1 MYMVTHADSAV
12 AGCTAD
18 MLRLHFHDNQGLV
31 ITYQG
36 SSLRSEPRHTDRHT
50 QSQAPARAGSP
61 RTLQGYLSYDW
72 TLLIPEEEEVALLT
86 LSSAH
91 KSGGAG
97 ACKDCLKWKCT
108 GPWHILLEW

>member
-1 MYMVTHADSAV
+1 MHMVTHADCAI

-36 SSLRSEPRHTDRHT
+36 SSFKLRLDTQTQTERHT

-61 RTLQGYLSYDW
+61 RTPQGTW
-72 TLLIPEEEEVALLT
+72 AMAG
-86 LSSAH
+86 LSSTAWMRRWL
-91 KSGGAG
+91 
-97 ACKDCLKWKCT
+97 C
-108 GPWHILLEW
+108 

>member
-1 MYMVTHADSAV
+1 MHMVTHADHAI

-36 SSLRSEPRHTDRHT
+36 SSLKSEPRQTQTDRHT

-61 RTLQGYLSYDW
+61 RTLQGYLGYDW
-72 TLLIPEEEEVALLT
+72 TLLNPMDEELALLT
-86 LSSAH
+86 LS
-91 KSGGAG
+91 
-97 ACKDCLKWKCT
+97 
-108 GPWHILLEW
+108 